1 MRRKNCAICSSA
13 IPVNTAS
20 SASSR
25 SEIMKI
31 MPTQRVD
38 RPAITA
44 IIPSLLSKKA
54 NTTHTIPDP
63 RARYRGM
70 SYRTCALVASLRGPF
85 LSLRV
90 PSRNHKQGLVW
101 FLKAELGYRRYLK
114 DDSIDQQFSS

>member
-70 SYRTCALVASLRGPF
+70 SYRTCALVASPEGLP
-85 LSLRV
+85 SLRYY
-90 PSRNHKQGLVW
+90 RNTN
-101 FLKAELGYRRYLK
+101 K
-114 DDSIDQQFSS
+114 DSSGFPRLN